1 METSIISREDG
12 LIIKAMAI
20 FLIVFQHVGQAFKIS
35 AVNPL
40 GPIGVFLFLFM
51 SGYGLTCSFIEKG
64 REHYIWNKIKKV
76 YLPYAFSVV
85 VFALI
90 QRLFFQNKISV
101 FGLCQYLSLYS
112 LPQGSHWYMQLILL
126 WYIAFWFL
134 SFFLKKTSGI
144 FGTVIASILVL
155 IGMRW
160 NISAVWQ
167 VFSFPLGIA
176 VALNQNKA
184 LEFKTKL
191 KSIRGGGIAFNRYSV
206 GCI

>member
-1 METSIISREDG
+1 MGTSIISREDG
-12 LIIKAMAI
+12 SIIKAIAI
-20 FLIVFQHVGQAFKIS
+20 LLIVCQHVGQAFKIS

-51 SGYGLTCSFIEKG
+51 SGYGLTCSIIAKG
-64 REHYIWNKIKKV
+64 REHYILNKVKKV

-85 VFALI
+85 IFVLI
-90 QRLFFQNKISV
+90 QRLFFQNKISIL
-101 FGLCQYLSLYS
+101 GLCKYLSLYS

-144 FGTVIASILVL
+144 FGTGIASILVL
-155 IGMRW
+155 VGMRW

-176 VALNQNKA
+176 VALNQEKA

-191 KSIRGGGIAFNRYSV
+191 KSIRGYCF
-206 GCI
+206 